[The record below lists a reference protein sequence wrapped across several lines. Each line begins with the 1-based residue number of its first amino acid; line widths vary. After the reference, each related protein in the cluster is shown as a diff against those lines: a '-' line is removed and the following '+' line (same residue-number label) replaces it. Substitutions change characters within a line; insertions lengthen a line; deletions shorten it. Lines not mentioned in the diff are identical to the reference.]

1 MKKLALLYIVLLII
15 TGCEKKLDDQIIDN
29 LPIDTSFCDNFPL
42 ENSTLKDSVD
52 YAIINSVLECFYTN
66 EDSIHFKQSTNYG
79 VGIENIEMTLSY
91 RNIDFDSS
99 LLSDYK
105 TKNTNS
111 YILTD
116 SLLSKSVTLISQQEL
131 TCIFNFEDAGWEKY
145 YEKYPKSG
153 GFLYFYRPGINMQG
167 NKAIVEYG
175 HFINYLGA
183 MGFIVVLEKTNNN
196 WNITHR
202 INTWIS
208 K

>member
-1 MKKLALLYIVLLII
+1 MKKLALLSIVLLII

-52 YAIINSVLECFYTN
+52 YAIINSILECFYSN
-66 EDSIHFKQSTNYG
+66 EDSIHFKQSTNYSVG
-79 VGIENIEMTLSY
+79 VENIEMTLSY
-91 RNIDFDSS
+91 INIDFDSS

-105 TKNTNS
+105 TKNNNS

-131 TCIFNFEDAGWEKY
+131 TCIFNFEDSGWEKY

-153 GFLYFYRPGINMQG
+153 GFLSFYRPGINNQK

-175 HFINYLGA
+175 YYTNYLGA
-183 MGFIVVLEKTNNN
+183 IMFIVLLEKENNN
-196 WNITHR
+196 WIITHR
-202 INTWIS
+202 LITRIA
-208 K
+208 

>member
-1 MKKLALLYIVLLII
+1 MKKLALLSIVLLII

-29 LPIDTSFCDNFPL
+29 LPIDTSFCDDFPL

-52 YAIINSVLECFYTN
+52 YAIINSILECFYSN
-66 EDSIHFKQSTNYG
+66 DDSIHFKQSTNYS
-79 VGIENIEMTLSY
+79 VGIENIEMILSY

-105 TKNTNS
+105 TKNNNS

-131 TCIFNFEDAGWEKY
+131 TCIFNFEDVGWEKY

-153 GFLYFYRPGINMQG
+153 GFLTFYRPGINNQK

-175 HFINYLGA
+175 YYTNYLGA
-183 MGFIVVLEKTNNN
+183 IMFIVLLEKENNN
-196 WNITHR
+196 WIITHR
-202 INTWIS
+202 LITRIA
-208 K
+208 